1 MLSPQEALREL
12 DIKVQR
18 VIDAIEVIKERQEDM
33 SEHVAQVHDA
43 LYDPDK
49 GLYARVREI
58 EAVKSTTAKLMW
70 LAVTSLIAMSVA
82 TWYQHL
88 I

>member
-18 VIDAIEVIKERQEDM
+18 IMDSIEVIKESQEDM
-33 SEHVAQVHDA
+33 SEHVSQVHHA

-49 GLYARVREI
+49 GLYARVRDLEG
-58 EAVKSTTAKLMW
+58 VKKTTTKLMW
-70 LAVTSLIAMSVA
+70 LAVTSLVAMSVA
-82 TWYQHL
+82 SWYQHL
-88 I
+88 G